1 MTFKIRIIQCL
12 VYLSIQQSRRRPNQ
26 LTIYLFIYFFNNY
39 RYLEREMTFTA
50 LIHSRGV
57 RYFLL
62 VLSIF
67 VVSLYYFL
75 LFDTQQQQQ
84 SLVNK
89 QTHLHHLLQNADIA
103 LIDGK
108 ITNFTSNWSTLISES
123 FYILT

>member
-1 MTFKIRIIQCL
+1 
-12 VYLSIQQSRRRPNQ
+12 
-26 LTIYLFIYFFNNY
+26 
-39 RYLEREMTFTA
+39 MTFTA